1 MFKNVA
7 ADTNVIFYLMIA
19 DGCHRGTGQAR
30 EPGYPPPSGK
40 GVRQYVKEH
49 TQTDEAR
56 AGKI

>member
-7 ADTNVIFYLMIA
+7 ADTNVIF
-19 DGCHRGTGQAR
+19 
-30 EPGYPPPSGK
+30 YPPPSGK